1 MSSTRSTRKT
11 PSARTRVRRNKERG
25 CYDRAAINR
34 ILDAGILCHVGFA
47 FEGRPVVIPTLY
59 WRDADRILLH
69 GSTASR
75 MMRAI
80 EGAEV
85 CVSVT
90 HLDGLV
96 LAHSAF
102 HHSANYRSVCVFG
115 CPQVVAAEE
124 QRDHLRDFMEG
135 LFPGRWETLRPVTAR
150 ELKATRLL
158 SLPLDEASAKIRRG
172 PPDEPGKDRNWPA
185 WAGVL
190 PLIAAFGAPAP
201 DEHSQASGLPAPSSE
216 RLGSSADDSPTAAG
230 QVVKS

>member
-1 MSSTRSTRKT
+1 
-11 PSARTRVRRNKERG
+11 
-25 CYDRAAINR
+25 
-34 ILDAGILCHVGFA
+34 
-47 FEGRPVVIPTLY
+47 
-59 WRDADRILLH
+59 
-69 GSTASR
+69 
-75 MMRAI
+75 
-80 EGAEV
+80 
-85 CVSVT
+85 
-90 HLDGLV
+90 
-96 LAHSAF
+96 
-102 HHSANYRSVCVFG
+102 
-115 CPQVVAAEE
+115 VAAEE